1 MQDKLRLE
9 RSPSPEL
16 ASSSRLLVTVAAFAM
31 GGASIYTLQKFI
43 GSEVAQKPQAP
54 APAIPKI
61 ETVTALG
68 RLEPKGEVIELSAPA
83 MGAEGSRIEQLLVRE
98 GDNVKKDQV
107 IAILDNRDRLMAAF
121 KEAKEAVRVAQANLA
136 LVKAGAKQGDIN
148 AQKAGVARLEAEKI
162 SEIKAQQAA
171 INRLQVEQTT
181 EARAQQATINR
192 LQAERAR
199 EIEAQR
205 ATIARLE
212 AQLENARLE
221 KERYQSLYKSGAIST
236 SIRDSK
242 NLVLQTAL
250 EQLAEARA
258 NLGRI
263 KSSKEQQLAEARANL
278 ERIQSSRGQQLAQE
292 KANLERIQSSLEQQI
307 NQSKATLAS
316 IAEVRSVDVAVA
328 QAEVNRAV
336 AAMNGAEA
344 DLKQAY
350 VRSPQSGQIF
360 DVNTRPGE
368 KVSNEGI
375 VEIGQTSEMYA
386 IVEVYQSDINKIR
399 LGQEV
404 ELLADAV
411 PGKLKGIVDQIGLQV
426 QKQNV
431 VNNDPSTNIDS
442 RVVEVHVRLNDE
454 SSLQAARFTN
464 LQVRAVVEI

>member
-9 RSPSPEL
+9 KSSSPEL

-83 MGAEGSRIEQLLVRE
+83 MGAEGSRIEQLLVTQ

-148 AQKAGVARLEAEKI
+148 AQKASVARLEAEKI

-181 EARAQQATINR
+181 ETRAQQATINR
-192 LQAERAR
+192 LQAEKAR

-221 KERYQSLYKSGAIST
+221 NRRYQSLYKAGAIST

-292 KANLERIQSSLEQQI
+292 RANLERIQSSLEQQI

-368 KVSNEGI
+368 KISNEGI

-431 VNNDPSTNIDS
+431 VNSDPSTNIDS

-454 SSLQAARFTN
+454 SSIQAARFTN

>member
-1 MQDKLRLE
+1 MQDNLKLGN
-9 RSPSPEL
+9 SPSPKL
-16 ASSSRLLVTVAAFAM
+16 AHPSRLAVTVAAFAM
-31 GGASIYTLQKFI
+31 GGVSIYTLQRFKGGEI
-43 GSEVAQKPQAP
+43 AQKPQAAVP
-54 APAIPKI
+54 ATPKI

-68 RLEPKGEVIELSAPA
+68 RLEPKGEVIELSAPS
-83 MGAEGSRIEQLLVRE
+83 MGAEGSRVEQLLVHV
-98 GDNVKKDQV
+98 GDNVKTDQV

-121 KEAKEAVRVAQANLA
+121 KEAKEALRVAQANLA
-136 LVKAGAKQGDIN
+136 LVKAGAKQGDIE
-148 AQKAGVARLEAEKI
+148 AQKAGVARLQAEKI

-212 AQLENARLE
+212 AELENARLE
-221 KERYQSLYKSGAIST
+221 KGRYQSLYKAGAISV
-236 SIRDSK
+236 SLRDSK
-242 NLVLQTAL
+242 NLVLQTAK
-250 EQLAEARA
+250 EQLVEARA

-263 KSSKEQQLAEARANL
+263 KASKEQQLAEARANL
-278 ERIQSSRGQQLAQE
+278 ERIQSSREQQLAQE

-316 IAEVRSVDVAVA
+316 IAEVRPADVMVA

-336 AAMNGAEA
+336 AAMNRSGA

-350 VRSPQSGQIF
+350 VRSPQNGQIF
-360 DVNTRPGE
+360 DINTRPGE
-368 KVSNEGI
+368 KVSDQGI
-375 VEIGQTSEMYA
+375 VEIGQTSDMYA

-399 LGQEV
+399 LGQQV

-411 PGKLKGIVDQIGLQV
+411 PGKLTGIVDQIGLQV

-431 VNNDPSTNIDS
+431 VNSDPSTNIDS
-442 RVVEVHVRLNDE
+442 RVVEVHVRLDDE

-464 LQVRAVVEI
+464 LQVKAVVEI

>member
-1 MQDKLRLE
+1 
-9 RSPSPEL
+9 
-16 ASSSRLLVTVAAFAM
+16 M
-31 GGASIYTLQKFI
+31 GGASIYTL
-43 GSEVAQKPQAP
+43 GLLRGGEVAQKPQTP

-98 GDNVKKDQV
+98 GDKVKKDQV
-107 IAILDNRDRLMAAF
+107 IAILDSRDKLMAAF

-136 LVKAGAKQGDIN
+136 LVKAGAKQGDIQ
-148 AQKAGVARLEAEKI
+148 AQKAGVARLQAEKTT
-162 SEIKAQQAA
+162 EIKAQQAA

-181 EARAQQATINR
+181 EVRAQQATINR
-192 LQAERAR
+192 LEAERAR

-221 KERYQSLYKSGAIST
+221 YQRYQGLYKAGAISV
-236 SIRDSK
+236 SLRDSK
-242 NLVLQTAL
+242 NLVLQVAK

-258 NLGRI
+258 NLQLI
-263 KSSKEQQLAEARANL
+263 KSSKDQQLAEARANL
-278 ERIQSSRGQQLAQE
+278 ERIQSSRQQQLAQE
-292 KANLERIQSSLEQQI
+292 RANLERIQSSLEQQI
-307 NQSKATLAS
+307 NQSKATLES
-316 IAEVRSVDVAVA
+316 IAEVRPVDVIVA

-336 AAMNGAEA
+336 AAKNRAEA

-360 DVNTRPGE
+360 DINSRPGE

-375 VEIGQTSEMYA
+375 VQIGQTSEMYA

-411 PGKLKGIVDQIGLQV
+411 PGKLVGIVDQIGLQV

-431 VNNDPSTNIDS
+431 VNTDPSTNIDS
-442 RVVEVHVRLNDE
+442 RIVEVHVRLNDE
-454 SSLQAARFTN
+454 SSEKAARFTN
-464 LQVRAVVEI
+464 LQVKAVVEI